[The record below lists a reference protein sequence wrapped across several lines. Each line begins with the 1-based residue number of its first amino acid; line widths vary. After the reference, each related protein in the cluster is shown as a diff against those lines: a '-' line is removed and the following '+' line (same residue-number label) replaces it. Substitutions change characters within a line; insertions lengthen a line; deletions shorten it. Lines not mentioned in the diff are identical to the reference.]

1 MRTLWKNDMLN
12 RNPLWKNFL
21 ILCVIGLGVIYA
33 LPNIYPQDPAVQ
45 ITSQAGGEDVPERIL
60 SQAVDALKKENIES
74 FGEEIQNGVAIVRL
88 KESDHQLAAKQAIE
102 NVLDHNYVVALNQ
115 VPTTPEWLASLG
127 GQPMKKGLD
136 LAGGVHFLMEVDIE
150 AAVAKR
156 QETTATEVRSL
167 LRKERARYQSV
178 NLNRDNTVV
187 AKFAT
192 EEFREK
198 ADSVLRREFPT
209 YTRES
214 SEEGESFVL
223 RMAMSEQ
230 SIREIE
236 DYAISQNLSTLRN
249 RVNELGVSEP
259 IVQRQGRNRI
269 VVELPGVQDTAEAK
283 RIIGKTANLEFRMEA
298 KPDAL
303 VSTKEQFEG
312 TNYGSPWLE
321 KDIIITGDSVANATS
336 GFDPQTSAPEVNLTL
351 DSAGGTKMNYATR
364 NDIGRRMGTLLIE
377 YRTEKSIKTNSA
389 GEEVEVI
396 QQIAEKKLINLA
408 TVQAALGVQFRITGL
423 DSPQAASELALLMR
437 SGALAAPMY
446 FVRERTIG
454 PSLGQE
460 NIDVGV
466 KSVVLGFS
474 LVLIFMLVY
483 YRAFG
488 VAANVAL
495 AVNLVLLIACMSI
508 FGATLTLPGIA
519 GIVLTVGMAVDANVL
534 IFSRIREEMKSGASP
549 QQSISAGFDRAIVTI
564 LDANITTLIVAFILW
579 GIGSGPVKGF
589 AITLS
594 IGIITSV
601 FTAIVV
607 TRAIVN
613 LMYGGRKVNKL
624 WI

>member
-1 MRTLWKNDMLN
+1 MLN

-60 SQAVDALKKENIES
+60 SRAVDALKKENIES
-74 FGEEIQNGVAIVRL
+74 FGEQIEKGVAIIRL
-88 KESDHQLAAKQAIE
+88 AESDHQLAAKQAIE

-115 VPTTPEWLASLG
+115 VPTTPDWLASIG

-150 AAVAKR
+150 AAVKKR

-192 EEFREK
+192 EDFRDK

-209 YTRES
+209 YTRVN
-214 SEEGESFVL
+214 SEEGDSFVL
-223 RMAMSEQ
+223 RMTMSEQ

-236 DYAISQNLSTLRN
+236 DYAISQNLTTLRN

-321 KDIIITGDSVANATS
+321 KDIIITGDSVANAQS

-377 YRTEKSIKTNSA
+377 YRTEKTIKTNSD

-466 KSVVLGFS
+466 KSVVLGFAM
-474 LVLIFMLVY
+474 VLIFMLVY

-534 IFSRIREEMKSGASP
+534 IFSRIREELKVGASP
-549 QQSISAGFDRAIVTI
+549 QRAISAGFDRAIVTI

-613 LMYGGRKVNKL
+613 AMYGGRKVEKL

>member
-1 MRTLWKNDMLN
+1 MLN